1 MARVVGLG
9 FGARLPARMRMRLRW
24 ACGGGH
30 GAVPAWAGCLM
41 LLVLYPASSQAE
53 PTTGRANTPDLIA
66 ACAHFTRAVARF
78 GSHTDAQPV
87 PHHRATT
94 IAARHLSLSWW
105 VSPTPFILSLS
116 WATTLNSPTDGTYLA
131 RALQQ
136 QSISIR
142 GARTHNLKNSITL
155 YNTVCRTACSQ
166 RSISS
171 WARGR
176 SSVGKKRRSERHK
189 SVSSSVFW

>member
-1 MARVVGLG
+1 MVG
-9 FGARLPARMRMRLRW
+9 FPLPA
-24 ACGGGH
+24 
-30 GAVPAWAGCLM
+30 P
-41 LLVLYPASSQAE
+41 
-53 PTTGRANTPDLIA
+53 
-66 ACAHFTRAVARF
+66 
-78 GSHTDAQPV
+78 
-87 PHHRATT
+87 
-94 IAARHLSLSWW
+94 
-105 VSPTPFILSLS
+105 
-116 WATTLNSPTDGTYLA
+116 TLNSSFDDKHLEAQLEGKYLA

-136 QSISIR
+136 QTISIR